1 MVIIVSK
8 LHLKE
13 AVEVDSE
20 TVKESF
26 LTKQEEVVH
35 HFANVIMRNS
45 YSIIHLKR
53 KPRRWTMR
61 QRWRLSSRELEGIV
75 ISYGL

>member
-45 YSIIHLKR
+45 YHIIHLKR
-53 KPRRWTMR
+53 KP
-61 QRWRLSSRELEGIV
+61 
-75 ISYGL
+75 